1 MTYKKGDLY
10 SFKIELQ
17 TKDGAPT
24 NIFSLVTHFIDPQDG
39 LEKLVLRDS
48 GTTDALIANA
58 EDMELVKSSFEE
70 KLIYCLTD
78 IGESLRMMA
87 QFSESKL
94 PHEHEMVE
102 EEEMLPLNTK
112 KKNVH

>member
-1 MTYKKGDLY
+1 MYKKGDLY
-10 SFKIELQ
+10 SFKSELQ
-17 TKDGAPT
+17 KHDGAPS
-24 NIFSLVTHFIDPQDG
+24 NIFSLVTHFIDPEDG

-58 EDMELVKSSFEE
+58 EDMDLVKASFEE

-87 QFSESKL
+87 QASESTI
-94 PHEHEMVE
+94 HQEHEPMD
-102 EEEMLPLNTK
+102 EMEPTASNTK
-112 KKNVH
+112 KKNIH